1 MRYVLIE
8 NDAVTNA
15 TIFDGEK
22 PDGWDAPN
30 VWIASEDAQIGW
42 AYVDGKFVAPPP
54 VEQPEPE
61 PIVLTKISK
70 NLIWERATD
79 AEAEQ
84 MDAALKAQ
92 PVRIRR
98 IYDGATFIS
107 TEDELYGLLRAAMVQ
122 MFGEKRAAELLE
134 PNA

>member
-8 NDAVTNA
+8 NGAVTNA

-22 PDGWDAPN
+22 PDEWDKSNA
-30 VWIASEDAQIGW
+30 WIASEEAQIGW
-42 AYVDGKFVAPPP
+42 TYVDGKFVEPPR

-92 PVRIRR
+92 PIRIRR

-107 TEDELYGLLRAAMVQ
+107 TEDELYGLLNAAMVQ
-122 MFGEKRAAELLE
+122 MFGETRAKELLE